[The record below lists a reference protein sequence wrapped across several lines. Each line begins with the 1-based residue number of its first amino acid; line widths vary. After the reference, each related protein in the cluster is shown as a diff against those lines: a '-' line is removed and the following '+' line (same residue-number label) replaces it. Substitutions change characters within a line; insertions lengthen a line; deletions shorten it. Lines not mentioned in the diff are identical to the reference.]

1 MASWFEEQIE
11 LRKQNDIEA
20 FEDSCL
26 KIAGSVMGRSLSA
39 ALQNEREQ
47 ATDAIGHVLKYYHVK
62 VREVPEKLS
71 SIEEVLEYLL
81 RPYGIMT
88 RQVELREG
96 WRKDAAGAMLTTF
109 ADGGKPVALIP
120 EGANGYKYED
130 PKTGKMTKVTSSSE
144 KLFETQAFA
153 FYKAFPTRAMTM
165 KDLLRYIFENLDKDG
180 VCGYIAFALIATCVF
195 MLFPW
200 INSLLFSDIVAMKS
214 VSALVAISVFLICA
228 SLSGLLFETVRELFL
243 HRMTQKFNLG
253 LESATMMRI
262 LTLPSS
268 FFSNYT
274 SGDLANRVN
283 NMSVVVNE
291 ILSVV
296 ITCFTSAI
304 FSFLYI
310 FQIRSFAPALAA
322 PAFIV
327 AALQLMTI
335 IAALVIRSRIN
346 KTQMELGAKE
356 SGLSYSL
363 ITGIEK
369 IKLSGAERRAFSKWA
384 NAYATR
390 SKLVYDP
397 PMFVKVF
404 PAILTA
410 ISLTGTITIYYLA
423 IKTHVDVGQYYAFNA
438 AFAMVCG
445 AFKMLIPMIEPAAM
459 IAPVFEL
466 IRPILETAPEIDED
480 KPVIEKLSGGIELSN
495 ITFRYS
501 EDMPPVLDD
510 LSLKIRPGQYVAIT
524 GKTGC
529 GKSTLMR
536 IMLGFEKPQ
545 KGAVYY
551 DGRDLNRIDLK
562 SLRSK
567 IGTVMQNGSV
577 FLGDIYSNIVISNPQ
592 LTLDDAWEA
601 AEMAGMADDIRKMP
615 MNMFTVIGEGT
626 GGISGGQRQRLMIAR
641 AIAPKPKIL
650 MFDEATSALDNITQK
665 QVSDSL
671 DSLKCTRIVIAHRLS
686 TIKNCDRII
695 VLDEGKIVEDGT
707 YEQLIAKN
715 GFFAELVA
723 RQQVDRKDDH
733 YSEEPND

>member
-47 ATDAIGHVLKYYHVK
+47 ATDAIGQVLGYYHIK

-88 RQVELREG
+88 RQVELRKG
-96 WRKDAAGAMLTTF
+96 WRKDASGAMLTTF
-109 ADGGKPVALIP
+109 AGDGKPVALIP
-120 EGANGYKYED
+120 AGANGYKYAD
-130 PKTGKMTKVTSSSE
+130 PATGKMTRVTADSE
-144 KLFETQAFA
+144 KFFGGDAFA

-165 KDLLRYIFENLDKDG
+165 KDLYAYIFSNLDRG
-180 VCGYIAFALIATCVF
+180 GIAGYFGFALIATCVG
-195 MLFPW
+195 MLVPW
-200 INSLLFSDIVAMKS
+200 INRILFSDITAMKS
-214 VSALVAISVFLICA
+214 VSALIAIAVFLICA
-228 SLSGLLFETVRELFL
+228 SLSSLLFETVQELFL
-243 HRMTQKFNLG
+243 NRLTQKFNLG

-268 FFSNYT
+268 FFTDYT

-283 NMSVVVNE
+283 NMSVLVYE
-291 ILSVV
+291 ILSLVM
-296 ITCFTSAI
+296 TGFTTAI
-304 FSFLYI
+304 FSFIYI

-322 PAFIV
+322 PAFTV
-327 AALQLMTI
+327 AALQMITI
-335 IAALVIRSRIN
+335 IAALVIRSRVN
-346 KTQMELGAKE
+346 RTQMELAAKE

-384 NAYATR
+384 NAYAIR
-390 SKLVYDP
+390 SKYMYDP

-404 PAILTA
+404 PAIITA
-410 ISLTGTITIYYLA
+410 ISLTGTIIIYYLA
-423 IKTHVDVGQYYAFNA
+423 IKTHVDVSQYYAFNA
-438 AFAMVCG
+438 AFAIISG
-445 AFKMLIPMIEPAAM
+445 AFKTLVPLVEPAAM
-459 IAPVFEL
+459 ISPVFEL
-466 IRPILETAPEIDED
+466 IRPVIETAPEIAED

-551 DGRDLNRIDLK
+551 DGRDLNSIDLK

-567 IGTVMQNGSV
+567 IGTVMQNGSL
-577 FLGDIYSNIVISNPQ
+577 FMGDIYSNIVISAPQ

-615 MNMFTVIGEGT
+615 MNMFTIIGEGA
-626 GGISGGQRQRLMIAR
+626 GGISGGQKQRIMIAR

-686 TIKNCDRII
+686 TIQHCDRII

-707 YEQLIAKN
+707 YEELIARN

-723 RQQVDRKDDH
+723 RQQVERK
-733 YSEEPND
+733 NGQ